1 MLKTTDEMK
10 EESQND
16 QSEVL
21 LKYFIFLKLQ
31 DPQLDSLENTLEK
44 LSKK

>member
-21 LKYFIFLKLQ
+21 LKYFIFLKL
-31 DPQLDSLENTLEK
+31 
-44 LSKK
+44 